1 MASTLAAQLQ
11 QLQQLQGP
19 AERHFRGKAS
29 LLFDHRRAADIDAE
43 SIYGIALTGE

>member
-1 MASTLAAQLQ
+1 MATTLAAQLQ
-11 QLQQLQGP
+11 HLQQLQGP